1 MKYNKAELFPVHIKH
16 MLCISPSFS
25 MEPDENASIT
35 LDYVVEIVSV
45 YYSDFLNEMNS
56 LWISN
61 EIVSIYNII
70 FLTRLLLAQLIKIY
84 EVSYIF

>member
-25 MEPDENASIT
+25 TEPEENASIT

-45 YYSDFLNEMNS
+45 YYSDF
-56 LWISN
+56 
-61 EIVSIYNII
+61 
-70 FLTRLLLAQLIKIY
+70 
-84 EVSYIF
+84 